1 MAAYAAQGDVNMTS
15 FARAV
20 LSWGMLLVTL
30 NLACCGIASSTTPRD
45 SPASEASTSVWLE
58 MRLGGG
64 PPPEDVTTLEID
76 AAGVVKVGNGSGRY
90 RLILAPKQLAE
101 LRQAVNTANLR
112 VMAPVYPTVDPDDSW
127 AEIVLAE
134 GGEKRQVTV
143 YRSSVKYPARLK
155 PLLDLTMEGEVYARG
170 IGRESGRLA
179 ELLYQALQHPLAA
192 IVGHIETER
201 TSYRVGESIKA
212 TYVVKNVGRLPV
224 WMPSTNCKEL
234 VSGEIGLRLQPH
246 PLNGPPWVV
255 DETRIEF
262 GPDYPYRQYHDTLG
276 GLARGDLL
284 CFVWIA
290 PGGTWRVQ
298 FPKPLVARSPGEY
311 QITGYMTTTLLY
323 NKTQVEQ
330 ELGGYVV
337 TGRGEIKPVIL
348 RVEERTA
355 APSGP

>member
-1 MAAYAAQGDVNMTS
+1 MIL

-45 SPASEASTSVWLE
+45 SPASEASVWLE

-64 PPPEDVTTLEID
+64 PPAQDVTTLEID
-76 AAGVVKVGNGSGRY
+76 VKGTVRVEDNSGRY
-90 RLILAPKQLAE
+90 RLILQPEQLAE
-101 LRQAVNTANLR
+101 LRQAVKAANLR
-112 VMAPVYPTVDPDDSW
+112 VMAPEYPTVGADDLW
-127 AEIVLAE
+127 AEITLTE
-134 GGEKRQVTV
+134 GGEKRNVTV
-143 YRSSVKYPARLK
+143 YRGSPKYPTRLK
-155 PLLDLTMEGEVYARG
+155 PLLDLTMEGQVYTQ
-170 IGRESGRLA
+170 GRWREGGRLA
-179 ELLYQALQHPLAA
+179 ELLYEALEHPLAA
-192 IVGHIETER
+192 IVGHIEAER

-212 TYVVKNVGRLPV
+212 ALVVKNVGRLSA
-224 WMPSTNCKEL
+224 WMPSKNCKEI

-246 PLNGPPWVV
+246 PLNGPPWVI
-255 DETRIEF
+255 DETNIKF
-262 GPDYPYRQYHDTLG
+262 GPDYPYLEYHDTLG
-276 GLARGDLL
+276 GLARRDLL

-337 TGRGEIKPVIL
+337 TGPGEIKTVIL
-348 RVEERTA
+348 RVEEGTG